1 MSPRPLDLWYLRC
14 IFLHL
19 WNHILCQWSWKRWNS
34 QVEISLTCFNSH
46 AYRNGRPFGNWYT
59 QSSWLNF
66 PWVQRISSSY
76 TSSYTSILLPSGQYD
91 GATRGQHKM
100 RGTRFNFMFVHSH
113 WSFLIH
119 LQPEV
124 RRINWQQK
132 TWSIWATIDLF
143 SPWLILKIK
152 AMAMWCESKRLII
165 LRKLFSTLQHP
176 SRVSSL
182 YFVQFAHI
190 HSSFIRYFKLLWN
203 QITVSLSWSKRRL

>member
-1 MSPRPLDLWYLRC
+1 MGNVWTIKVVLKFWFGHWKCHFFGLKDGHFWQKWPFLD
-14 IFLHL
+14 H
-19 WNHILCQWSWKRWNS
+19 K
-34 QVEISLTCFNSH
+34 
-46 AYRNGRPFGNWYT
+46 
-59 QSSWLNF
+59 
-66 PWVQRISSSY
+66 
-76 TSSYTSILLPSGQYD
+76 YD
-91 GATRGQHKM
+91 WATRGQRKM
-100 RGTRFNFMFVHSH
+100 RGTRFSFMLFHSH
-113 WSFLIH
+113 WCFLIH

-132 TWSIWATIDLF
+132 TWSIWASIDLF

-182 YFVQFAHI
+182 YFVHFAHI

-203 QITVSLSWSKRRL
+203 QITVSLSWSKKRL